1 MTVIIAAV
9 ILAVCVL
16 GFSDI
21 ISRREVLEGRIAALE
36 TRMRDA
42 EAGKRAKETARK
54 AFGAGVC

>member
-21 ISRREVLEGRIAALE
+21 ISRREVLEGRISALE
-36 TRMRDA
+36 MRLK
-42 EAGKRAKETARK
+42 EQEVEKNKRVNARK
-54 AFGAGVC
+54 AFGAGV

>member
-21 ISRREVLEGRIAALE
+21 ISRREVLEGRISALE
-36 TRMRDA
+36 MRLK
-42 EAGKRAKETARK
+42 EQEVEKNKRANARR
-54 AFGAGVC
+54 AFGAGV

>member
-21 ISRREVLEGRIAALE
+21 ISRREVMDARIATLE
-36 TRMRDA
+36 SKLR
-42 EAGKRAKETARK
+42 EQEVEKNKRANARK
-54 AFGAGVC
+54 AFGAGVS

>member
-1 MTVIIAAV
+1 MTVVIAAV

-21 ISRREVLEGRIAALE
+21 ISRREVMESRIAVLE
-36 TRMRDA
+36 AKAR
-42 EAGKRAKETARK
+42 EQEVEKNKRAAARK